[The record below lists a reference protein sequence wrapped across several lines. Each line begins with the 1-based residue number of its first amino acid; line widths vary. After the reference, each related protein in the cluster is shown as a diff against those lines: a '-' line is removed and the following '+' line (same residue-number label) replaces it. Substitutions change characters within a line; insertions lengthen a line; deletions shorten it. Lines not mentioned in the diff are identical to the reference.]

1 VILSRCDRCGER
13 LFALVFT
20 CAESIGV
27 FEWGMRMRVRIVGS
41 CGWVGL
47 GGDANRGKDLRRD
60 LDAMGLSI
68 VGNWEEWLGKV
79 V

>member
-1 VILSRCDRCGER
+1 
-13 LFALVFT
+13 
-20 CAESIGV
+20 
-27 FEWGMRMRVRIVGS
+27 MRMRVRIVGS